1 MMNKFH
7 FIGQLQLYDGT
18 RLLGN
23 DRYEVARQKYGGISD
38 EEMTKK
44 KILKIKDNFR
54 IGMISQKKSL
64 ISIFGHNFTE
74 YEIKTFIKKFYFYS
88 SCTRRT
94 TNDWRLFQR
103 SMVDL

>member
-1 MMNKFH
+1 MNKFH

-64 ISIFGHNFTE
+64 
-74 YEIKTFIKKFYFYS
+74 
-88 SCTRRT
+88 
-94 TNDWRLFQR
+94 
-103 SMVDL
+103 